1 MPHPEFAH
9 VNVSLICDLVEIL
22 KCYIIVVALYTVF
35 LATDPKCGL
44 KEQNWIPS
52 TINQKFLK
60 LISVDLLKSVSWYLW
75 NKIYIYKL
83 GK

>member
-44 KEQNWIPS
+44 KEQN
-52 TINQKFLK
+52 
-60 LISVDLLKSVSWYLW
+60 
-75 NKIYIYKL
+75 
-83 GK
+83 